1 MTTVP
6 VEVDD
11 ELLTLADAQAAQ
23 TGRPRSEVL
32 AAALRRGLGGGKL
45 ARLLAEARKPPAL
58 SEDEAMELA
67 QAELAAARAER
78 RERHIA

>member
-1 MTTVP
+1 VTTVP

-11 ELLTLADAQAAQ
+11 ELLKLADAQAAE

-32 AAALRRGLGGGKL
+32 AAALRRGLGGGQL
-45 ARLLAEARKPPAL
+45 SRLLTQARKGPEL

-67 QAELAAARAER
+67 KSELAAMRAER
-78 RERHIA
+78 RRT

>member
-11 ELLTLADAQAAQ
+11 ELLKLADAQAAEA
-23 TGRPRSEVL
+23 GRSRSEVL
-32 AAALRRGLGGGKL
+32 AAAVRRGLGGGQL
-45 ARLLAEARKPPAL
+45 SRLFAEARMGTEF

-67 QAELAAARAER
+67 KSELAAMRAER
-78 RERHIA
+78 RGA

>member
-11 ELLTLADAQAAQ
+11 ELLKLADAQAAEA
-23 TGRPRSEVL
+23 GKPRSEVL
-32 AAALRRGLGGGKL
+32 AAALRRGLGGGQL
-45 ARLLAEARKPPAL
+45 SRLLDEARKGPAL

-67 QAELAAARAER
+67 KSELAAMRAER
-78 RERHIA
+78 RGA